1 LNETITNRFLGNV
14 SAEYTIADGLKAKVL
29 VGADIVGNKQNRYL
43 PSTTAEGQ
51 ALSGDAT
58 VGSIFTSNW
67 LNENTISYDKEFNEK
82 NKINA
87 VAGFTAQVS
96 ESKGAIAEAAGFATD
111 AFEYNNLATGIT
123 NIAPR
128 SLANKWSL
136 ASYLGRINYIFDER
150 YLFTVTFRADGSSK
164 FGSGNKW
171 GYFPSA
177 AIGWNVNEEKF
188 FQRFKKISL
197 LKLRLSAGQ
206 TGNQNI
212 PLQLLEHDRFRFR
225 AEHRA

>member
-1 LNETITNRFLGNV
+1 M
-14 SAEYTIADGLKAKVL
+14 
-29 VGADIVGNKQNRYL
+29 
-43 PSTTAEGQ
+43 
-51 ALSGDAT
+51 SGDAI
-58 VGSIFTSNW
+58 VGSVFTANW

-123 NIAPR
+123 NVAPR

-150 YLFTVTFRADGSSK
+150 YLFTLTLRADGLVQIWQRQQMGL
-164 FGSGNKW
+164 FPLGSHRLECERREV
-171 GYFPSA
+171 FSA
-177 AIGWNVNEEKF
+177 
-188 FQRFKKISL
+188 FQKDQPPKTEIKR
-197 LKLRLSAGQ
+197 RTDG
-206 TGNQNI
+206 
-212 PLQLLEHDRFRFR
+212 
-225 AEHRA
+225 